1 MELKTFPPD
10 YKNNKKPRFSVISED
25 VSSGYGT
32 GKGRDIF
39 HFYINLSIR
48 AYRVA
53 GCNKLT
59 LSFLEF
65 RNILFLQKIVLS
77 LHLRDMGSHGPK
89 HNIFCVLFYSKYT
102 RKPKY
107 HVYLLSMIENNGI
120 IILPKANKIHN
131 SEFCSYLV
139 QVYRDP

>member
-32 GKGRDIF
+32 GRGRDIF
-39 HFYINLSIR
+39 HFYINLSIT

-65 RNILFLQKIVLS
+65 RNILFLQNIVLS
-77 LHLRDMGSHGPK
+77 LHLRDMESRRPK
-89 HNIFCVLFYSKYT
+89 HNIFGVLFYSKYT
-102 RKPKY
+102 RKLKY
-107 HVYLLSMIENNGI
+107 HVHLRSMIENNGI
-120 IILPKANKIHN
+120 IILPNANRIHK

-139 QVYRDP
+139 